1 MRCPPRALTLLTSL
15 LLAHAAWD
23 VASGAVF
30 GAVRDASGRALA
42 DVDVQIQSEST
53 GARWK
58 TSADDAGRYSV
69 EGLAPGVYK
78 VTVGMPGFRTVSKVG
93 AVVDSS
99 QGLRVDF
106 EMELLGLHEVITVEG
121 GGDPLDPA
129 GGARLMVA
137 RGALGPPGAGRA
149 ARFPGVFPPGPRGG
163 DPAGPA

>member
-1 MRCPPRALTLLTSL
+1 LPPRALTLLTSL
-15 LLAHAAWD
+15 LLAHAAWAGD
-23 VASGAVF
+23 SGGVF

-58 TSADDAGRYSV
+58 TSADQTGRYSV
-69 EGLAPGVYK
+69 DGLTPGIYK
-78 VTVGMPGFRTVSKVG
+78 VAVRMPGFRTVSKVG

-99 QGLRVDF
+99 QGLRIDF

-129 GGARLMVA
+129 GGTSLVVA
-137 RGALGPPGAGRA
+137 RGSPGATLPA
-149 ARFPGVFPPGPRGG
+149 SGPDYRMLF
-163 DPAGPA
+163 DLRPAW